1 MTIDIGRRQFISA
14 LGGAALTWPLATRAQ
29 QAAMPVVGML
39 NSGSRDA
46 YETRNAAFL
55 QGLAESGFIEGRNI
69 AIEHRYADDHYDR
82 LPGLAAEL
90 VQRPVAVLF
99 ASGGGVAPQAAKA
112 ATESI
117 PIVFTGGFDPVK
129 AGLVASLNQ
138 PGGNATGA
146 TFLTNALEA
155 KRLGLLHDLLP
166 QANVIGVLLNPK
178 NASAE
183 TVKSDLNEAA
193 RGLGIALRIAQA
205 GSEREFDSAFAGF
218 DQEGVR
224 ALLVASDSVF
234 SGNAKSLVMLAER
247 HTLPTIYFVRE
258 FPAVGGLMSYGTSF
272 DDAYR
277 QAGRYVGRILKG
289 EKPADLPVVQSSK
302 FEFVINLKTAK
313 ALGITYPPGLLAI
326 ADEVIE

>member
-1 MTIDIGRRQFISA
+1 MRRRDFIA
-14 LGGAALTWPLATRAQ
+14 LSGGAAAAALLYPPAARAQ
-29 QAAMPVVGML
+29 QGAMPVVGML
-39 NSGSRDA
+39 NSGNRDA
-46 YETRNAAFL
+46 YATRNAAFL
-55 QGLAESGFIEGRNI
+55 KGLGEAGFIEDRNV

-90 VQRPVAVLF
+90 VNRPVAVLF

-112 ATESI
+112 ATATI

-138 PGGNATGA
+138 PGGNVTGT

-155 KRLGLLHDLLP
+155 KRLGLLHELLP
-166 QANVIGVLLNPK
+166 QANVIGVLINPK
-178 NASAE
+178 NASVA
-183 TVKSDLNEAA
+183 TARADLNEAA
-193 RGLGIALRIAQA
+193 RGLGIALRVAQA
-205 GSEREFDSAFAGF
+205 SSEGEFDAAFAGF
-218 DQEGVR
+218 DQAGIR

-234 SGNAKSLVMLAER
+234 SGNAKSLVTLAER
-247 HTLPTIYFVRE
+247 RKLPAIYFVRE
-258 FPAVGGLMSYGTSF
+258 FPAVGGLMSYGTSW

-277 QAGRYVGRILKG
+277 QAGGYVGRILKG
-289 EKPADLPVVQSSK
+289 EKPADLPVVQSAK

-313 ALGITYPPGLLAI
+313 ALGLTYPPGLLAI